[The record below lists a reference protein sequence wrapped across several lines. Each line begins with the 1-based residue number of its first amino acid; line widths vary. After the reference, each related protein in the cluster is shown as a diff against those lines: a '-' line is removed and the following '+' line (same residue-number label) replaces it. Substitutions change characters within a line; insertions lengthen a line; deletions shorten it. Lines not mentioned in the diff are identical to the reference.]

1 MKYELLRCR
10 FRCGEHSNDVGPEGG
25 YFRYEIS
32 LGYFDSIK
40 ECEDKIERC
49 EGIPAS
55 IIVNIEGVL
64 YQTKMKSTGH
74 PITDPMRRPG
84 YTDKNGKYMGVIKH
98 DSYWD
103 EYVIEKIEAE

>member
-10 FRCGEHSNDVGPEGG
+10 FRYGEDENDIGPERG

-32 LGYFDSIK
+32 LGLFNSIK
-40 ECEDKIERC
+40 ECEKVIERC
-49 EGIPAS
+49 EGIAVS
-55 IIVNIEGVL
+55 EIVDIPGML
-64 YQTKMKSTGH
+64 YQGHVKSTGH

-84 YTDKNGKYMGVIKH
+84 YTDKNGNYMGTIKH

-103 EYVIEKIEAE
+103 EYEIRVV